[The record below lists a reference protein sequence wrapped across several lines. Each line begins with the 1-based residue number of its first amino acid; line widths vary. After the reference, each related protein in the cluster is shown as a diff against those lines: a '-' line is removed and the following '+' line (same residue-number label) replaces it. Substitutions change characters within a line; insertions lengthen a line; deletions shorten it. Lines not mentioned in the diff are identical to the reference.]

1 MTLADLTIICGENN
15 TGKTYVTIETM
26 NEIQTE
32 ILFGVSFESGA
43 ATAQRFTLMRDIF
56 RKKAHAHQDQGKRS
70 FGVTQNAQRQGP

>member
-32 ILFGVSFESGA
+32 ILFGG
-43 ATAQRFTLMRDIF
+43 QL
-56 RKKAHAHQDQGKRS
+56 
-70 FGVTQNAQRQGP
+70 